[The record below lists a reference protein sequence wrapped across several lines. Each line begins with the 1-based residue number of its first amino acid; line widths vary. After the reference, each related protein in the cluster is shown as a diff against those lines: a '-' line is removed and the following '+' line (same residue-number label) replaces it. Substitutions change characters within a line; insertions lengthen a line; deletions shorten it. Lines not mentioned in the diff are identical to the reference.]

1 MNRTGQPEAGNPAG
15 LLFDGRGIEM
25 TKKEKAKK
33 LLKDAYTV
41 DRDGRRYRIKPV
53 FGEYAAA
60 DLQYIYQNG
69 TPENPVTLEDGTTA
83 YYDGEWFIIRDYGD
97 GRKPTIAIL
106 TAG

>member
-1 MNRTGQPEAGNPAG
+1 
-15 LLFDGRGIEM
+15 M
-25 TKKEKAKK
+25 TKKAKAKK

-41 DRDGRRYRIKPV
+41 EKDGKLYRIKQV
-53 FGEYAAA
+53 FDESTSA
-60 DLQYIYQNG
+60 DLVYIYQNG
-69 TPENPVTLEDGTTA
+69 TPESPVTLEDGTTA